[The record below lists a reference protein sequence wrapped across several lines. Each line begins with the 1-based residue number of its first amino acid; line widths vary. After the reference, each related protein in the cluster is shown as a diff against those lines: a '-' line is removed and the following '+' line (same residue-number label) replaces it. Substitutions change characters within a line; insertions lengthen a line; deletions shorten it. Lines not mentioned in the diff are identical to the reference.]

1 MDFILNTSQP
11 LRIVE
16 HASFRQFIKELD
28 PAFNMPDS
36 KGVKAIIHLAYNYT
50 FDALVKLLQPVIYVY
65 LTLDLWTARSN
76 HGYLG
81 ITCTFLDQQYN
92 LCEIALTLSYIRFP
106 HTAENI
112 NDAIEEVLN
121 EWNLRSKV
129 YSITTDN
136 GSNVKK
142 CVKNMKEIEWHPC
155 ASHTLQL
162 VIGKGLMPV
171 KKLILRVK
179 RLINFFSRPKQAE
192 RLEDIQKNINENEV
206 GSKS

>member
-1 MDFILNTSQP
+1 
-11 LRIVE
+11 
-16 HASFRQFIKELD
+16 
-28 PAFNMPDS
+28 MPDR
-36 KGVKAIIHLAYNYT
+36 KGIKAVIHLAYNHT
-50 FDALVKLLQPVIYVY
+50 FKTLVESLQSITSVH

-81 ITCTFLDQQYN
+81 ITCHYLDQQYK
-92 LCEIALTLSYIRFP
+92 LCEMALTLSYIRFP

-112 NDAIEEVLN
+112 KDAIEKILN
-121 EWNLRSKV
+121 EWNLQSKV

-142 CVKNMKEIEWHPC
+142 CVNNMEGVRWIPC

-162 VIGKGLMPV
+162 VIGKGLLPA
-171 KKLILRVK
+171 KNLILRVK

-192 RLEDIQKNINENEV
+192 KLEDIQKTINENEV
-206 GSKS
+206 INLIKIINKNNFLIITLFL